1 MVDAVVENLVLE
13 SENLLPNILEIQ
25 ADNFF
30 RWGRQKL
37 SSQNIHRFSVHVSQI
52 QCDLK
57 DVAYYIKKKQ
67 GFPSIKDT
75 GVMDIL
81 LGGQGLS
88 FTMKL
93 GTALPKD
100 RNRIFKV
107 ESVNVKIKNLKIVL
121 KKSNH
126 KTLFNLF
133 RPLLMS
139 VAKPAIAKAAEVQI
153 RRTFDKIDEQMWL
166 VQKEYKKAKEQA
178 QDQPPEETQNMMQMY
193 VNAIQKRFS
202 ELRKKA
208 DEKKPDAK
216 VSQIPENN

>member
-1 MVDAVVENLVLE
+1 M
-13 SENLLPNILEIQ
+13 
-25 ADNFF
+25 
-30 RWGRQKL
+30 R
-37 SSQNIHRFSVHVSQI
+37 
-52 QCDLK
+52 
-57 DVAYYIKKKQ
+57 KKE
-67 GFPSIKDT
+67 GFPTIKDT

-93 GTALPKD
+93 ATALPKD

-107 ESVNVKIKNLKIVL
+107 ENVYVSIKNLKIVL

-133 RPLLMS
+133 RPLLMA
-139 VAKPAIAKAAEVQI
+139 VAKPAIAKVAEAQI
-153 RRTFDKIDEQMWL
+153 RKTFDKIDEQLWL
-166 VQKEYKKAKEQA
+166 IQKEYLQAKEKA
-178 QDQPPEETQNMMQMY
+178 QDASPEETQNMFNMY
-193 VNAIQKRFS
+193 VNAIQKRFT

-216 VSQIPENN
+216 VFQIMRW